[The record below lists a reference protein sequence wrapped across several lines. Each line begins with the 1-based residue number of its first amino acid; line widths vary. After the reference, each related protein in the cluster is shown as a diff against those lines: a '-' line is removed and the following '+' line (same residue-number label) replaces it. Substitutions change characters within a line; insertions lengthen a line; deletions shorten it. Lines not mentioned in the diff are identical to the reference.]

1 MPSVNPRALSY
12 EGIVLRLSD
21 FTDGQDAGSTLSAGN
36 VAELFTAEIGEDG
49 QLSGYD
55 AIRLGDRA
63 DANDPA
69 KGKMYISLVDDT
81 GTDLPDDTEV
91 RFRFR
96 DKNNNRAPPASP
108 WFPLRDLDQS
118 DPRLR
123 RALRPRTKN
132 GNPWYIKNGRIL
144 VVEVK
149 NESQDITP
157 GGTGQSHILETPA
170 RGGY

>member
-1 MPSVNPRALSY
+1 MPAVNPKNLSY
-12 EGIVLRLSD
+12 EGIVMRLSD
-21 FTDGQDAGSTLSAGN
+21 FTDGQQAGTTLSAGS
-36 VAELFTAEIGEDG
+36 VGELFTAEIGEDG

-55 AIRLGDRA
+55 AIRLGDNPSGA
-63 DANDPA
+63 DPA
-69 KGKMYISLVDDT
+69 KGKMYISLTDDT
-81 GTDLPDDTEV
+81 DVDLPDDTEV

-96 DKNNNRAPPASP
+96 DKNSNRNIPASP

-123 RALRPRTKN
+123 RALAPRQRN
-132 GNPWYIKNGRIL
+132 GKPWFIKAGRIL

-149 NESQDITP
+149 NESQAVSLGDTSNAH
-157 GGTGQSHILETPA
+157 TLEAPA